1 MPTEFEAFIAAKRD
15 GELRAII
22 EAERLGEGARE
33 FAYESLQ
40 EGYVSDEGTGLS
52 SILPPMR
59 RFGAGAGREA
69 VRIRVL
75 EALRAWVDRFTGL
88 GRV

>member
-1 MPTEFEAFIAAKRD
+1 
-15 GELRAII
+15 
-22 EAERLGEGARE
+22 
-33 FAYESLQ
+33 
-40 EGYVSDEGTGLS
+40 VSDEGTGLS

-75 EALRAWVDRFTGL
+75 EALRSWVERFTGL